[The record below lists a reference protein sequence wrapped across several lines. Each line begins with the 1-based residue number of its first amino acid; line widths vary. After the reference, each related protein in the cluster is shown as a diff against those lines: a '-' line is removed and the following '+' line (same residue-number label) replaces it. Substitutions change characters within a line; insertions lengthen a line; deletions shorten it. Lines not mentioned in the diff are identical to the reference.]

1 MVWLVYSLVVVQR
14 DRLSR
19 LHGRGANAATIGAVH
34 STWSFHGARVAKP
47 IVAIVGRPNVGKSTL
62 FNRLIGERR
71 AIVEDEPGTTRDR
84 VYGTTDWGGVEF
96 TIVDTGGLQD
106 DQEVD
111 AASLAQI
118 ARHTREQA
126 HVAIG
131 EADVIVFMVDV
142 RNGIN
147 AGDHE
152 VAEILRRA
160 DKPTILAA
168 NKADSAA
175 RRESVYEFYELG
187 LGEPIAI
194 SSYHGSGT
202 GDLLDRIVEALPAVE
217 EEEEPEGPAIAIVGR
232 PNVGKSRLL
241 NALIGQERSI
251 VSDVPGTTRDSLDTV
266 IVWAGQPITL
276 IDTAGIRRRGRVDR
290 GIEQYSVLR
299 SMRAI
304 DRADVVLLVIDATEG
319 FTAQDLHI
327 AGYISEQKK
336 GVVVVVNKW
345 DLIDKDATTMEEFR
359 QQAREA
365 LDFMPYASLVFVSAK
380 FGQRVQQV
388 LDAALAVVAER
399 HRRVPTSA
407 LNKMLK
413 DAVAAHPPPS
423 KPGKW
428 VKFFYATQADVSPP
442 TFILFVNDPEQIH
455 FSYRR
460 YLENKLR
467 ETFGFSGTAIRLS
480 FRGRDEGR

>member
-1 MVWLVYSLVVVQR
+1 
-14 DRLSR
+14 
-19 LHGRGANAATIGAVH
+19 
-34 STWSFHGARVAKP
+34 VAKP

-84 VYGTTDWGGVEF
+84 VYGITDWGGVEF
-96 TIVDTGGLQD
+96 TIVDTGGLQED
-106 DQEVD
+106 DEIG
-111 AASLAQI
+111 AETAAQI
-118 ARHTREQA
+118 ARHTRDQA

-131 EADVIVFMVDV
+131 EADVVVFMVDARAGV
-142 RNGIN
+142 N

-152 VAEILRRA
+152 VAEILRRV
-160 DKPTILAA
+160 DKPTILVA
-168 NKADSAA
+168 NKADSAV
-175 RRESVYEFYELG
+175 RRDSVYEFYELG
-187 LGEPIAI
+187 LGEPIPI

-241 NALIGQERSI
+241 NALLGQERSI
-251 VSDVPGTTRDSLDTV
+251 VSDIPGTTRDSLDTV
-266 IVWAGQPITL
+266 VMWAGQPVTL

-319 FTAQDLHI
+319 FTAQALHL
-327 AGYISEQKK
+327 AGYIAEQKK
-336 GVVVVVNKW
+336 GVGVVINKW
-345 DLIDKDATTMEEFR
+345 ELIEKDSSTMEEYR
-359 QQAREA
+359 EKAREE
-365 LDFMPYASLVFVSAK
+365 LDFMPYAPLVFVSAK

-388 LDAALAVVAER
+388 LDTALAVVAER
-399 HRRVPTSA
+399 HKRVPTAA
-407 LNKMLK
+407 LNKLIK
-413 DAVAAHPPPS
+413 EAVAAHPPPS

-428 VKFFYATQADVSPP
+428 LKFFYATQADVSPP
-442 TFILFVNDPEQIH
+442 TFILFVNDPAQIH

-460 YLENKLR
+460 YLENTLR
-467 ETFGFSGTAIRLS
+467 DAFGFTGSAIRLS